1 MPGSWFLTPSSH
13 ERKKDPLGEAV
24 ESKAGAERHTMSP
37 EHPAGTEGTNVFR
50 KQSRH
55 GSQPEGAAEV
65 GRLEQQKQQKGTW
78 DWSIKK
84 IMNAR
89 NSTQILTND

>member
-1 MPGSWFLTPSSH
+1 
-13 ERKKDPLGEAV
+13 
-24 ESKAGAERHTMSP
+24 MSP

-55 GSQPEGAAEV
+55 SSQPEGAAEV

-84 IMNAR
+84 IMNTC
-89 NSTQILTND
+89 NSTQTQTNDWIKSKWEKRHIPSQNSK